1 MMSQEGNHIIGISI
15 SAGVIDFLMDL
26 RMESDILNL
35 KWLISPHTILLPVN
49 WLILYSSTNYQI
61 IQIQVW
67 IPDDIWGI
75 WKSSNDI

>member
-26 RMESDILNL
+26 RMERDVLSL

-49 WLILYSSTNYQI
+49 WLNLYSSTNYQI

-75 WKSSNDI
+75 WKSSYDI

>member
-49 WLILYSSTNYQI
+49 WLNLYSSTNYQI